1 MGEVMEQSEICERKS
16 HRGSIKNERK
26 LGQHPLPMRKG
37 EFELA
42 QILLFYLEVR
52 YALALF

>member
-1 MGEVMEQSEICERKS
+1 MEQSEICERKS

-42 QILLFYLEVR
+42 QILLF
-52 YALALF
+52 